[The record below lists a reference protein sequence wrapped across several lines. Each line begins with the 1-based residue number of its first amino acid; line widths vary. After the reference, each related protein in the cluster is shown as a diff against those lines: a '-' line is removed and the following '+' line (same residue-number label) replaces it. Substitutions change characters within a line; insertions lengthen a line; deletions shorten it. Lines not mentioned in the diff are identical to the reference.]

1 MGYCIY
7 FFAFHFCW
15 FLHLHFPKVYVNFI
29 IIWNLHNAFV
39 RQMYYSNVHRYQLKQ
54 LETSQQKTK
63 SCSGYSKFGTTSFYK
78 SSFLIL
84 KKHFLIL
91 LKCLQTFTRAIP
103 NVLTKGCI
111 YISDTISTIKSKK
124 YLSRQMFPIS
134 RDPTEDSFN
143 LFSKKKLVFQFQIL
157 YFYIQSVF
165 SDNTL
170 FQSEIALKHNM

>member
-1 MGYCIY
+1 
-7 FFAFHFCW
+7 
-15 FLHLHFPKVYVNFI
+15 
-29 IIWNLHNAFV
+29 
-39 RQMYYSNVHRYQLKQ
+39 MYYSNVHRYQLKQ
-54 LETSQQKTK
+54 WETSQQKTK
-63 SCSGYSKFGTTSFYK
+63 SCSGYNKFGTTSLYK

-103 NVLTKGCI
+103 NVLTKSCI

-134 RDPTEDSFN
+134 CDPTEDSFN

-170 FQSEIALKHNM
+170 FQSEIALKRNMYLSWTKIDEKLEFVKR

>member
-7 FFAFHFCW
+7 FFAFHFRW

-54 LETSQQKTK
+54 WETSQQ
-63 SCSGYSKFGTTSFYK
+63 SCSGYNKFGTTLLYK

-103 NVLTKGCI
+103 NVLTKSSI
-111 YISDTISTIKSKK
+111 YIFDTISTIKSKK

-134 RDPTEDSFN
+134 CDPTDR
-143 LFSKKKLVFQFQIL
+143 
-157 YFYIQSVF
+157 
-165 SDNTL
+165 
-170 FQSEIALKHNM
+170 